1 MTYFAYTVFVF
12 LYGNITKDS
21 LNIMLPYV
29 FRYGMEIRTNEL
41 IIFFEA

>member
-12 LYGNITKDS
+12 LYGNITKDN

-29 FRYGMEIRTNEL
+29 FRYGMELTNEL